1 MYQVHGRIGKDHYRA
16 ELKTETNAIIAD
28 EPFDVGGKDTGFS
41 PSELLASSLAA
52 CTCITV
58 RMYAD
63 RKEWN
68 LDEVIAE
75 VTLEKLE
82 GKSKFTRKVEFKG
95 SLDQDQLT
103 RLQAIANKCPI
114 HQALT
119 NPIEIETVFS
129 KKV

>member
-1 MYQVHGRIGKDHYRA
+1 MYKISGHIGKDHYRA
-16 ELKTETNAIIAD
+16 EIKSATNTIIAD
-28 EPFDVGGKDTGFS
+28 EPVDAGGKDLGFS

-68 LDEVIAE
+68 LDEVLVD

-82 GKSKFTRKVEFKG
+82 GKSKFTRAIEFKG
-95 SLDQDQLT
+95 NLDETQRA
-103 RLQAIANKCPI
+103 RLMAVANKCPI
-114 HQALT
+114 HQTLT
-119 NPIEIETVFS
+119 NPIEIETSFI
-129 KKV
+129 

>member
-1 MYQVHGRIGKDHYRA
+1 MYQVKGRIGKDHYQA
-16 ELKTETNAIIAD
+16 ELKTETNTITAD

-63 RKEWN
+63 RKGWN

-75 VTLEKLE
+75 VVLEKLE

-95 SLDQDQLT
+95 SLDDDQRT
-103 RLQAIANKCPI
+103 RLAAIANKCPI

-119 NPIEIETVFS
+119 NPIEIETIFS
-129 KKV
+129 K